1 MKRIY
6 LSDMEKLYCS
16 NGIRIWFQRHKLNF
30 DDFVK
35 RGISY
40 AELSKFRACG
50 FCDKLLTKVENDG
63 K

>member
-1 MKRIY
+1 
-6 LSDMEKLYCS
+6 MEKLYCS